1 MKRFVTLM
9 LLAVITLG
17 ARADYNS
24 ARESCDEVTP
34 DVLVPLQEDVKADAS
49 DEVCLAPDKPAQY
62 PGGEVAMMRWI
73 AANLRYPPVAYENK
87 IQGRVVL
94 QIEISATGEVDKVN
108 VIRDAAPDLNAEA
121 VRVAKKMKGWVPGT
135 YNGRPVRTKMNLPIT
150 FKL

>member
-1 MKRFVTLM
+1 M

-34 DVLVPLQEDVKADAS
+34 DVLVPLKEEVKADAS

-62 PGGEVAMMRWI
+62 PGGEVAMMQWI
-73 AANLRYPPVAYENK
+73 AANLRYPAMAYENK
-87 IQGRVVL
+87 TQGRVVL

-108 VIRDAAPDLNAEA
+108 VIRAAADPSLNAEA
-121 VRVAKKMKGWVPGT
+121 VRVAKKMTGWVPGT
-135 YNGRPVRTKMNLPIT
+135 YQGRPVRTKMNLPIT

>member
-1 MKRFVTLM
+1 M

-24 ARESCDEVTP
+24 ARESCDELTP

-87 IQGRVVL
+87 IQGRV
-94 QIEISATGEVDKVN
+94 EVDKVN

>member
-1 MKRFVTLM
+1 M

-17 ARADYNS
+17 ARAEYNS

-34 DVLVPLQEDVKADAS
+34 DVLVPLKEEVKADAS

-62 PGGEVAMMRWI
+62 PGGEVAMMQWI
-73 AANLRYPPVAYENK
+73 AANLRYPAMACENK
-87 IQGRVVL
+87 TQGRVVL

-108 VIRDAAPDLNAEA
+108 VIRAAADPSLNAEA
-121 VRVAKKMKGWVPGT
+121 VRVAKKMTGWVPGT
-135 YNGRPVRTKMNLPIT
+135 YQGRPVRTKMNLPIT